1 MFEVSAFLH
10 RKCAQPCVIS
20 EQPILCGPQYFAAAC
35 GRIVGCT
42 GSYTMNKLLRVVAYA
57 TCLTSMGRSQS
68 GSPVVKKDSVSVH
81 VVERGS
87 MPIFAPAHGSMV
99 SVQPPKAVL
108 TFDRS
113 ERRCETG
120 RDAKLVVATTP
131 RPISGKVTGRTQAGL
146 CEVEFT
152 DALPAG
158 AAIGDGVDALVLTDE
173 LKDVIYFGRPK
184 SSQPNSTAT
193 IFVLEGDSQ
202 ARRVAVRYG
211 VMSGPIIQV
220 LDGLKPGDRVI
231 VTDMSRWADQERV
244 RLE

>member
-1 MFEVSAFLH
+1 
-10 RKCAQPCVIS
+10 
-20 EQPILCGPQYFAAAC
+20 
-35 GRIVGCT
+35 
-42 GSYTMNKLLRVVAYA
+42 MNKLLRVVAYA
-57 TCLTSMGRSQS
+57 TWLASMGKSQN

-87 MPIFAPAHGSMV
+87 MPIFAPAHGSII
-99 SVQPPKAVL
+99 SGQPGKAVL

-113 ERRCETG
+113 ERRCEAG
-120 RDAKLVVATTP
+120 RDAKLVVATSP
-131 RPISGKVTGRTQAGL
+131 RPISGKVTHRTRAGL
-146 CEVEFT
+146 CEVEFM

-158 AAIGDGVDALVLTDE
+158 ASIGDSVDALVVTDE

-184 SSQPNSTAT
+184 TSQPNSAAT

-211 VMSGPIIQV
+211 VMSGPMIQI